1 VPLRRRRKH
10 AAQSSRIAGMSPLR
24 LLTDGSQLPVS
35 ALALHEDMGA
45 YSAFGISAGLC
56 NRGWPSDLGEN
67 CSYLTG
73 TRLLL
78 PEHPEGSRPRN
89 SASNL
94 IIHRFRPVELD
105 HAILSAVPS
114 RGGRP

>member
-1 VPLRRRRKH
+1 
-10 AAQSSRIAGMSPLR
+10 MSPLR
-24 LLTDGSQLPVS
+24 LLTDGSQPPVS

-73 TRLLL
+73 TRRLV
-78 PEHPEGSRPRN
+78 PEHPEGSRR
-89 SASNL
+89 
-94 IIHRFRPVELD
+94 
-105 HAILSAVPS
+105 
-114 RGGRP
+114 